1 MRRSK
6 LALSVIVVVFMAS
19 AGAAWAQ
26 QEPAPEQPEAAPEQQ
41 QAAPEQTEPA
51 AQVGATEEAAVTET
65 SQEPAPAAT
74 ELETTV
80 DFKLDGPVSLEGRV
94 GDVELRSIEFVR
106 APVKS
111 NVIKGAFSSG
121 NEDLKS
127 EIAVRLSSAT
137 STATKW
143 KLDMTVEFMDGEGKV
158 IDRASN
164 SGSLKN
170 EAKIFDFKLT
180 TLAWVVPHI
189 ARVKL
194 SVNAKQ

>member
-51 AQVGATEEAAVTET
+51 AQAGATEEAAVTET

>member
-1 MRRSK
+1 MRRSR
-6 LALSVIVVVFMAS
+6 LALSVVVVLVMAS
-19 AGAAWAQ
+19 AGVAWAQ
-26 QEPAPEQPEAAPEQQ
+26 QEPAPEQPAA
-41 QAAPEQTEPA
+41 AAEEPA
-51 AQVGATEEAAVTET
+51 AAEAGAAEATGADET
-65 SQEPAPAAT
+65 PQEPAAPAT

-80 DFKLDGPVSLEGRV
+80 EFKLDGPVSLEGRV
-94 GDVELRSIEFVR
+94 GDVEVRSIEFVR

-137 STATKW
+137 SAATKW

>member
-1 MRRSK
+1 
-6 LALSVIVVVFMAS
+6 V
-19 AGAAWAQ
+19 WAQ
-26 QEPAPEQPEAAPEQQ
+26 QEPAPEQPAAAE
-41 QAAPEQTEPA
+41 EPA
-51 AQVGATEEAAVTET
+51 ATEEPAAAET
-65 SQEPAPAAT
+65 PQEPAAPAT

-80 DFKLDGPVSLEGRV
+80 EFKLDGPVSLEGRV
-94 GDVELRSIEFVR
+94 GDVEVRSIEFVR

-127 EIAVRLSSAT
+127 EITVRLSSAT
-137 STATKW
+137 SAATKW

>member
-1 MRRSK
+1 MSASRR
-6 LALSVIVVVFMAS
+6 ALSVIVFVILAS

-41 QAAPEQTEPA
+41 EAVVEEPA
-51 AQVGATEEAAVTET
+51 AEASASEETAAA
-65 SQEPAPAAT
+65 EPVQAPAAPAT

-80 DFKLDGPVSLEGRV
+80 EFKLDGPVTLEGRV
-94 GDVELRSIEFVR
+94 GDVEVRSIEFVR

-111 NVIKGAFSSG
+111 NVIRGAFSSG

-127 EIAVRLSSAT
+127 EIAFRLSCAT
-137 STATKW
+137 SADTKW
-143 KLDMTVEFMDGEGKV
+143 KLDVMVELLDGDGTV

-170 EAKIFDFKLT
+170 EAKIIDFKHT
-180 TLAWVVPHI
+180 TLAWVVPQI
-189 ARVKL
+189 DRARL
-194 SVNAKQ
+194 SISAKQ